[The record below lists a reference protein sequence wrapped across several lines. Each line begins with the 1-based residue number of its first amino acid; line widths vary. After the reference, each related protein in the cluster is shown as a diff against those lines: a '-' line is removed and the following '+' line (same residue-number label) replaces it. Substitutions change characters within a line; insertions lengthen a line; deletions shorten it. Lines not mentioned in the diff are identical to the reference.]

1 MARQHHRLHYHTT
14 EINRIKKPALVRAWP
29 RWHETRRFCQ
39 AEIAQLKSARH
50 HAKAI
55 TLNSTTPINNRGKLP
70 RTVVIVGLVSLL
82 NDFASEMVVPLIPL
96 LLAPVL
102 AGGPVA
108 LGLIEGVADTVSN
121 LLKLWAGRHSD
132 LYGRRRKPYVV
143 FGYLLSNLARPL
155 IGISGSWL
163 TVLTIRVTDRIGK
176 GVRTAPRDALI
187 SDAIDETNAGHAY
200 GFTRALDHAGAVL
213 GALAAAG
220 IVYWGTPRLD
230 VVIALS
236 AIPGLL
242 ADLLFAFGI
251 RETPRPALLSAE
263 RAPLIWSR
271 LSPITRRY
279 LAVLAFFTL
288 GKIPET
294 FLLLRGHELGMPVVE
309 LLLLWAAMHVVKAT
323 VSGQAGRQTD
333 RVGRRPLILTGWM
346 VYAIT
351 LFALAFVIQ
360 PLMLWAW
367 SLALG
372 FYFGLTEGAERAL
385 VRDLAVPAERG
396 TAFGWFHMLVG
407 TAAIPA
413 GLLLG
418 GLWSVYG
425 VKTAFLVSSGLAFL
439 ATAGFRQW
447 VQVKP
452 QSSAPG
458 R

>member
-1 MARQHHRLHYHTT
+1 MSSATPTNSHR
-14 EINRIKKPALVRAWP
+14 
-29 RWHETRRFCQ
+29 
-39 AEIAQLKSARH
+39 
-50 HAKAI
+50 
-55 TLNSTTPINNRGKLP
+55 KLP
-70 RTVVIVGLVSLL
+70 RTVIVIGLVSLL

-96 LLAPVL
+96 LLATMF
-102 AGGPVA
+102 AAGPVV
-108 LGLIEGVADTVSN
+108 LGLIEGMADTVSN

-132 LYGRRRKPYVV
+132 LYSRRRKPYVV
-143 FGYLLSNLARPL
+143 FGYLLSNIARPL
-155 IGISGSWL
+155 IGLSGGWL

-176 GVRTAPRDALI
+176 GIRTAPRDALI
-187 SDAIDETNAGHAY
+187 SDAIHDGIAGRAY

-213 GALAAAG
+213 GALAAAA
-220 IVYWGTPRLD
+220 IVYWGTQRLN

-242 ADLLFAFGI
+242 AVSFVVFGI
-251 RETPRPALLSAE
+251 KESARPDGINAE
-263 RAPLIWSR
+263 RAPLRWSR

-309 LLLLWAAMHVVKAT
+309 LLLLWAVMHVVKAT
-323 VSGQAGRQTD
+323 VSGQAGQQTD
-333 RVGRRPLILTGWM
+333 RIGRRPLILTGWM
-346 VYAIT
+346 VYAVT
-351 LFALAFVIQ
+351 LFALAFVAQ

-425 VKTAFLVSSGLAFL
+425 VKTAFLVSSLLACL
-439 ATAGFRQW
+439 ATIGFWQW
-447 VQVKP
+447 VQIKP
-452 QSSAPG
+452 QNSGP
-458 R
+458 RN

>member
-1 MARQHHRLHYHTT
+1 
-14 EINRIKKPALVRAWP
+14 
-29 RWHETRRFCQ
+29 
-39 AEIAQLKSARH
+39 
-50 HAKAI
+50 
-55 TLNSTTPINNRGKLP
+55 LNSATLISKRGKLP
-70 RTVVIVGLVSLL
+70 RTIVIIGLVSLL

-96 LLAPVL
+96 LLATML
-102 AGGPVA
+102 TASPVA
-108 LGLIEGVADTVSN
+108 LGLIEGMADTVSN

-132 LYGRRRKPYVV
+132 LYSRRRKPYVV

-163 TVLTIRVTDRIGK
+163 TVLTVRVTDRIGK
-176 GVRTAPRDALI
+176 GIRTAPRDALV
-187 SDAIDETNAGHAY
+187 SDAIHDGMAGHAY

-220 IVYWGTPRLD
+220 IVYWGTQRLD

-242 ADLLFAFGI
+242 AVSLVVFGI
-251 RETPRPALLSAE
+251 KETARPDGVNAE
-263 RAPLIWSR
+263 RAPLRWSR

-323 VSGQAGRQTD
+323 VSGQAGQQTD
-333 RVGRRPLILTGWM
+333 RIGRRPLILTGWM

-351 LFALAFVIQ
+351 LFALAFVTQ
-360 PLMLWAW
+360 SLMLWAW

-418 GLWSVYG
+418 GLWAVYG

-439 ATAGFRQW
+439 ATAGFWQW

-452 QSSAPG
+452 QSSTPG

>member
-1 MARQHHRLHYHTT
+1 M
-14 EINRIKKPALVRAWP
+14 K
-29 RWHETRRFCQ
+29 
-39 AEIAQLKSARH
+39 AEATGYGRK
-50 HAKAI
+50 
-55 TLNSTTPINNRGKLP
+55 TLP
-70 RTVVIVGLVSLL
+70 RTVIIVGVVSLL

-96 LLAPVL
+96 LLATVL
-102 AGGPVA
+102 AAGLVA

-143 FGYLLSNLARPL
+143 FGYLLSNIVRPL

-163 TVLTIRVTDRIGK
+163 TVLSIRVTDRIGK

-187 SDAIDETNAGHAY
+187 SDAIDDGIAGRAY

-213 GALAAAG
+213 GALVAAA
-220 IVYWGTPRLD
+220 IVYWGTTRLD

-236 AIPGLL
+236 AIPGML
-242 ADLLFAFGI
+242 AVCLFAFGI
-251 RETPRPALLSAE
+251 KEAPRPVPLSAE
-263 RAPLIWSR
+263 RAPLSWAR
-271 LSPITRRY
+271 LSPISRRY

-294 FLLLRGHELGMPVVE
+294 FLLLRGHEIGMPVVE
-309 LLLLWAAMHVVKAT
+309 LLLLWAAMHVVKAAIAQ
-323 VSGQAGRQTD
+323 QAGSHTD

-346 VYAIT
+346 VYAVT
-351 LFALAFVIQ
+351 LLALAFVAK

-385 VRDLAVPAERG
+385 VRDLATPAERG

-407 TAAIPA
+407 MAAIPA
-413 GLLLG
+413 GLLIG
-418 GLWSVYG
+418 GLWSFYG
-425 VKTAFLVSSGLAFL
+425 VKTAFLVSALLAAL
-439 ATAGFRQW
+439 ATAGFWRF
-447 VQVKP
+447 V
-452 QSSAPG
+452 

>member
-1 MARQHHRLHYHTT
+1 L
-14 EINRIKKPALVRAWP
+14 K
-29 RWHETRRFCQ
+29 
-39 AEIAQLKSARH
+39 AEATGYGRK
-50 HAKAI
+50 
-55 TLNSTTPINNRGKLP
+55 TLP
-70 RTVVIVGLVSLL
+70 RTVIIVGVVSLL

-96 LLAPVL
+96 LLATVL
-102 AGGPVA
+102 AAGPVA

-143 FGYLLSNLARPL
+143 FGYLLSNIVRPL

-163 TVLTIRVTDRIGK
+163 TVLSIRVTDRIGK

-187 SDAIDETNAGHAY
+187 SDAIDDGIAGRAY

-213 GALAAAG
+213 GALVAAA
-220 IVYWGTPRLD
+220 IVYWGTTRLD

-236 AIPGLL
+236 AIPGML
-242 ADLLFAFGI
+242 AVCLFAFGI
-251 RETPRPALLSAE
+251 KEAPRPVPLSAE
-263 RAPLIWSR
+263 RAPLSWAR
-271 LSPITRRY
+271 LSPISRRY

-294 FLLLRGHELGMPVVE
+294 FLLLRGHEIGMPVVE
-309 LLLLWAAMHVVKAT
+309 LLLLWAAMHVVKAAIAQ
-323 VSGQAGRQTD
+323 QAGSHTD

-346 VYAIT
+346 VYAVT
-351 LFALAFVIQ
+351 LLALAFVAK

-385 VRDLAVPAERG
+385 VRDLATPAERG

-407 TAAIPA
+407 MAAIPA
-413 GLLLG
+413 GLLIG
-418 GLWSVYG
+418 GLWSFYG
-425 VKTAFLVSSGLAFL
+425 VKTAFLVSALLAAL
-439 ATAGFRQW
+439 ATAGFWRF
-447 VQVKP
+447 V
-452 QSSAPG
+452 

>member
-1 MARQHHRLHYHTT
+1 M
-14 EINRIKKPALVRAWP
+14 NPSNKPAR
-29 RWHETRRFCQ
+29 
-39 AEIAQLKSARH
+39 
-50 HAKAI
+50 
-55 TLNSTTPINNRGKLP
+55 LP
-70 RTVVIVGLVSLL
+70 RTVVVIGLVSLL

-96 LLAPVL
+96 LLVTVL

-108 LGLIEGVADTVSN
+108 LGLIEGMADMVSN
-121 LLKLWAGRHSD
+121 LFKLWAGRHSD

-155 IGISGSWL
+155 IGISGNWL
-163 TVLTIRVTDRIGK
+163 TVLTVRVTDRIGK
-176 GVRTAPRDALI
+176 GVRTAPRDALV
-187 SDAIDETNAGHAY
+187 SDAIDENNAGHAY

-213 GALAAAG
+213 GALAAAA

-230 VVIALS
+230 VVIVLS

-242 ADLLFAFGI
+242 AVSLVVFGI
-251 RETPRPALLSAE
+251 KETARPDGVNAE
-263 RAPLIWSR
+263 RAPLSWSR

-323 VSGQAGRQTD
+323 VSGQAGQQTD

-351 LFALAFVIQ
+351 LFALAFVTQ
-360 PLMLWAW
+360 PLMLWGW

-407 TAAIPA
+407 MAAIPA
-413 GLLLG
+413 GLLIG
-418 GLWSVYG
+418 GLWSFYG
-425 VKTAFLVSSGLAFL
+425 VKTAFLVSALLATL
-439 ATAGFRQW
+439 ATAGFWRF
-447 VQVKP
+447 VRP
-452 QSSAPG
+452 
-458 R
+458 